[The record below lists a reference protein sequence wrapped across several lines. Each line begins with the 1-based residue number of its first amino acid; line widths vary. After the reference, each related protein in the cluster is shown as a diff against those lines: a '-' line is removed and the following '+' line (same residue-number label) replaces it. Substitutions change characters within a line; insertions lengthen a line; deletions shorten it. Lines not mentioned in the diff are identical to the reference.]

1 METVL
6 PYMYMT
12 NPYTIYR
19 RETLV
24 PSIQVYHVMLVVYNV
39 RDYFS
44 LPVHGHSQV
53 ADIANRKIAT
63 CNQLTDTDSSHAA
76 EAAFTSETFNS
87 SQSSFSFSPSV
98 NSQYIDCLS
107 VSLSVAR
114 LSAHAEPVPTTSQRK
129 RRYICKQ
136 CTCKHWSHV
145 HWLRPD
151 DLLFLPCTSVHWL
164 RPDDLTHCGGSDNY
178 R

>member
-1 METVL
+1 M
-6 PYMYMT
+6 
-12 NPYTIYR
+12 
-19 RETLV
+19 V
-24 PSIQVYHVMLVVYNV
+24 PSIQVYRVMLVVYIV
-39 RDYFS
+39 RDLITSHY
-44 LPVHGHSQV
+44 PCTGITQV
-53 ADIANRKIAT
+53 AGIANRKITT
-63 CNQLTDTDSSHAA
+63 CNQLADTESSYAA